1 MLSKLQARAFAA
13 REEGG
18 FTLIELLVVLII
30 IGVLLAIA
38 VPAYLGF
45 KERAEKRAAASNVR
59 AAMPGAEAYYGDQSP
74 NSYAGIS
81 VTALKGI
88 DAGIKLTSANARN
101 VSGTNDGY
109 CLASKVGSWWGY
121 VNGPGGD
128 ITNTDQAANPCV

>member
-30 IGVLLAIA
+30 IGVLLASA

-45 KERAEKRAAASNVR
+45 KERAEKRASASNVR

-81 VTALKGI
+81 VGALKGI
-88 DAGIKLTSANARN
+88 DAGIKLTGAKSENTDA
-101 VSGTNDGY
+101 GY
-109 CLASKVGSWWGY
+109 CLSSQVGSWWG
-121 VNGPGGD
+121 VVHGPGGP
-128 ITNTDQAANPCV
+128 ITNTSQATDPCA